1 MLRLDLSLYA
11 ERLEEF
17 CRRWKVTELALFGSV
32 LRDGFGPDSDI
43 DVLISFELG
52 AHWTLLDFVGM
63 QEELEDIFQRKVDL
77 ISKRG
82 VEGSRNDIRKRAIL
96 DSAKV
101 IYGIP

>member
-1 MLRLDLSLYA
+1 MPFDVTPYLVELRV
-11 ERLEEF
+11 F
-17 CRRWKVTELALFGSV
+17 CRRWGITELALFGSV
-32 LRDGFGPDSDI
+32 PRDDFGPDSDI
-43 DVLISFELG
+43 DVLISFEIG

-82 VEGSRNDIRKRAIL
+82 VEGSRNGIRKRAIL